1 MRLCYRAEPSP
12 WCPPH
17 HLPGVMEPGSS
28 WGLGT
33 SFQGLHWG
41 AVLQMCSFKPQMS
54 VLCSL
59 FHHKALHI
67 CNTTSV
73 VMRLVVSLVSPGGCG
88 ALMSISSWVQ
98 LQLCLTKASC
108 SSRVK
113 ISFSLSLSIL
123 QPNTLNAL
131 EGFIAF
137 SQLTKRESQR
147 EVIALV
153 LIPNSKLLD
162 GFPNSP
168 RLSVPTPSR
177 LLHGTP
183 H

>member
-1 MRLCYRAEPSP
+1 M
-12 WCPPH
+12 CP
-17 HLPGVMEPGSS
+17 
-28 WGLGT
+28 
-33 SFQGLHWG
+33 
-41 AVLQMCSFKPQMS
+41 FKTQMS
-54 VLCSL
+54 MSCTL
-59 FHHKALHI
+59 FHHKAFHI
-67 CNTTSV
+67 CNSIRV
-73 VMRLVVSLVSPGGCG
+73 IMRLLMSAVSSGGCG
-88 ALMSISSWVQ
+88 ALMSTSSWVQ
-98 LQLCLTKASC
+98 LQLFLIKASC

-113 ISFSLSLSIL
+113 ISSSLSLSIL

-153 LIPNSKLLD
+153 LKPTSKLLD

-168 RLSVPTPSR
+168 RVSFPMPSC
-177 LLHGTP
+177 LLHGSP